1 MGRFGGGRMKDLGL
15 LIWLLQLGISVAVP
29 MAGYVLLVVWLRNRF
44 ALGTWVVL
52 AGVVLGIVSAV
63 GGLKDALKYM
73 DKYIKRN
80 RPKSKEPPTVGFNDH
95 D

>member
-1 MGRFGGGRMKDLGL
+1 MKDLGL

-29 MAGYVLLVVWLRNRF
+29 MAGYVLLAVWLRSF
-44 ALGTWVVL
+44 FGLGNWVVL
-52 AGVVLGIVSAV
+52 AGVALGVFSAV

-80 RPKSKEPPTVGFNDH
+80 RPKNEQPPTIGFNDH